1 MSLWQLIH
9 PTTLLYY
16 STQLTHQ
23 AESKHTHRRLPTQPA
38 AAPACLPA
46 TAILLAR
53 QRPPI
58 EIWPRNRIVMLES
71 HLGPGLGLPLGTAHG
86 PYTDCTAA
94 ENLSAIPIPIVR
106 ANPANRFSHHSPVRR
121 VLSYHAQ
128 AQPSTGHGAV
138 VRRARRLMTAL
149 GHVRTSSGLQWAT
162 RKYYSSLSAL
172 TVWAVSV
179 PCPLYRAA
187 LAFKSACLDLAFP
200 TIPITVLNLVYPLP
214 HRTSTHTVPAPLPPC
229 PSS

>member
-1 MSLWQLIH
+1 
-9 PTTLLYY
+9 
-16 STQLTHQ
+16 
-23 AESKHTHRRLPTQPA
+23 
-38 AAPACLPA
+38 
-46 TAILLAR
+46 
-53 QRPPI
+53 
-58 EIWPRNRIVMLES
+58 
-71 HLGPGLGLPLGTAHG
+71 
-86 PYTDCTAA
+86 
-94 ENLSAIPIPIVR
+94 
-106 ANPANRFSHHSPVRR
+106 
-121 VLSYHAQ
+121 
-128 AQPSTGHGAV
+128 
-138 VRRARRLMTAL
+138 MTAL